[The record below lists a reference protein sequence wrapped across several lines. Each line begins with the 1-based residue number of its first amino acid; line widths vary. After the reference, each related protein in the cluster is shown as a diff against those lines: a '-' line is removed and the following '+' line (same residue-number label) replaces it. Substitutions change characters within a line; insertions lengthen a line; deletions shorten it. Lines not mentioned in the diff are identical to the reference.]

1 MKSFR
6 NCPWLL
12 HRKTDEKEEG
22 EYCMPSAR
30 TIQSAGLG
38 RWLRK
43 IACVCVLV
51 ATVTASAETAPEP
64 RISDYTVQA
73 AERFIW
79 MNEPNP
85 TLSTEN
91 ESLQFKWVMDDRLQ
105 TPENLYLASSYYTNY
120 LLDYGRPALVLPIC
134 RKFPPKA
141 DHHQYQANCVLA
153 EELPIMETARQ
164 LEAIADAAYK
174 QFPNRL
180 IASPI
185 LNAIGSRLS
194 NKGHAHEAIR
204 FYKKAVEALPA
215 DAELDIAE
223 SKLNLA
229 FSYANSLLSE
239 PMQRLAVKYYDEV
252 LNWYKKQEKTPYIL
266 YQIKW
271 VSYNKAIAH
280 LFLFSEYDQALKD
293 LDTAEGNE
301 SLAADIKVF
310 KAYTF
315 AKNKQPTE
323 ARDTL
328 KMINL
333 KGYSDKERLA
343 FLTCYVDLTKRL
355 LGDSMSVQSCLNLQ
369 SPQMDVLLDLT
380 DTLAKLDLEPR
391 DENKMWRSF
400 YQFFSEHLKPDFQNS
415 MATASSEAELQQEK
429 AESRMKDLKLK
440 NLSLYQDLSY
450 AMIAVAVVCGLALF
464 LAIRSWRA
472 SRRHALEMSAGK
484 ARLQYIVDNIEE
496 GLIVIRP
503 GMTLEAEESR
513 HLLDITG
520 QKNIQGARL
529 QDLLALTGL
538 TADAQAIT
546 VQCLEACMGE
556 SELAWELNQTNL
568 PAEAQ
573 LAGRDIAFY
582 WQPLLRQGFIQSVL
596 LVLRDVTT
604 IHTLEKQTKKVREQ
618 ADLMLDYAREILSS
632 HPRAVARFLRE
643 LPQLMQD
650 LRRVTLMQGDMSAA
664 KRLAHSIK
672 GTARTLRLHDLQNKA
687 HQLEDELRPDHG
699 GGLELRVEEL
709 RELAETYTAAMQHVL
724 GQITDVDVRS
734 LFDLV
739 AQHKPALERQLASAG
754 IRLGGLVVEESLSLS
769 RLELKALAD
778 VVLHALTNAADH
790 GFVLRTRKNGQ
801 PIEARFIV
809 SAFAKGDSHVLML
822 RDNGAGLDHQ
832 KIQEQAQKRGW
843 KPEPGQGWTDFLF
856 LEGISTAD
864 LVTLTSG
871 RGVGLSVIKKSVQT
885 LNGRVQ
891 LLDNDQG
898 PGSMLEI
905 TWPAARD
912 IAA

>member
-1 MKSFR
+1 MS
-6 NCPWLL
+6 
-12 HRKTDEKEEG
+12 
-22 EYCMPSAR
+22 SAR
-30 TIQSAGLG
+30 TIHSVGS
-38 RWLRK
+38 RSWLRMM
-43 IACVCVLV
+43 ACVCSLLFM
-51 ATVTASAETAPEP
+51 AHAAAETATEP
-64 RISDYTVQA
+64 RISDYTQKA
-73 AERFIW
+73 AERFLW

-105 TPENLYLASSYYTNY
+105 TPEHLYLASSYYTNY
-120 LLDYGRPALVLPIC
+120 LLDSGRPALVLPIC
-134 RKFPPKA
+134 RQYPPKP
-141 DHHQYQANCVLA
+141 DHHQYRANCVLA

-164 LEAIADAAYK
+164 LEAIADDAYK

-185 LNAIGSRLS
+185 LNAIGARLS
-194 NKGHAHEAIR
+194 NKGHVHEAIR

-215 DAELDIAE
+215 DAEIDIAE

-239 PMQRLAVKYYDEV
+239 PMQRLAIKYYDEV
-252 LNWYKKQEKTPYIL
+252 LNWYKKQEETPYIS

-280 LFLFSEYDQALKD
+280 LFLFSEYEQALKD
-293 LDTAEGNE
+293 LDMAEGHE
-301 SLAADIKVF
+301 SLALDIKVF

-315 AKNKQPTE
+315 AKNKQPIE
-323 ARDTL
+323 ARKTL

-333 KGYSDKERLA
+333 NGYSDRERLA
-343 FLTCYVDLTKRL
+343 FLTCYVDLAKRL
-355 LGDSMSVQSCLNLQ
+355 LGDSLSIQSCLNLQ

-380 DTLAKLDLEPR
+380 DTLSRLELEPR

-450 AMIAVAVVCGLALF
+450 AMIAVAFVCGLALF
-464 LAIRSWRA
+464 LAIRSWRE

-503 GMTLEAEESR
+503 GMVLEAEESR

-529 QDLLALTGL
+529 QDLMALTGL
-538 TADAQAIT
+538 SADTQAIT
-546 VQCLEACMGE
+546 VQCLEAVMGE
-556 SELAWELNQTNL
+556 NELAWELNQTNL
-568 PAEAQ
+568 PAEAPIG
-573 LAGRDIAFY
+573 GRDIAFY
-582 WQPLLRQGFIQSVL
+582 WQPLLRHGLIQSVL

-604 IHTLEKQTKKVREQ
+604 IHTLEKQSQKVREQ

-632 HPRAVARFLRE
+632 HPRAVGRFLGE
-643 LPQLMQD
+643 LPQLMQE
-650 LRRVTLMQGDMSAA
+650 LRSAALMQGDMGAA
-664 KRLAHSIK
+664 KRIAHSIK

-699 GGLELRVEEL
+699 EQLERRVDEL
-709 RELAETYTAAMQHVL
+709 RELADTYTAAMQHVL
-724 GQITDVDVRS
+724 GPITDLEVRS

-754 IRLGGLVVEESLSLS
+754 IRLGSLVVEESLSLS
-769 RLELKALAD
+769 RFELKSLAD

-790 GFVLRTRKNGQ
+790 GFVLRAQKKAQ
-801 PIEARFIV
+801 PLEARFTV
-809 SAFAKGDSHVLML
+809 SAFPRGDHHVLVL

-843 KPEPGQGWTDFLF
+843 KPEPGQSWSDFLF
-856 LEGISTAD
+856 LEGVSTAD
-864 LVTLTSG
+864 LVTVTSG
-871 RGVGLSVIKKSVQT
+871 RGVGLSVIQKSVQT